1 MSTFTDSYKVPE
13 LRKKMWFTFL
23 ILSVLALLSLVP
35 VPGID
40 HAGAAEAVSKWGDTG
55 KLLDVMSFK
64 ALGNVAVTSLGLYP
78 FLIASII
85 M

>member
-1 MSTFTDSYKVPE
+1 MSTFTDSYKVPG

-40 HAGAAEAVSKWGDTG
+40 HAGASAAVAKWGDTG
-55 KLLDVMSFK
+55 LLLDVMSLK
-64 ALGNVAVTSLGLYP
+64 ALGNVSITSLGLYP
-78 FLIASII
+78 FLIRTHS
-85 M
+85 